1 MNRIQQLLTL
11 VGFTLLMVGLPATSA
26 NAQSKAAT
34 KQETPDLQQQA
45 KDQTAEMVKRYNL
58 DEGQAAALQ
67 ALNLSRLQSLAEI
80 DAAIDLKKA
89 NAAQKAEIKKM
100 KAEVQ
105 AGYNSVIKDILSE
118 KQYAKY
124 LEDEEKNKETIKG
137 NVNWLANIASRE
149 LGENNVNLLGWNGNI
164 SDSLKIATEAT
175 DKLAKKYKL
184 SDEQREKLL
193 ALNIAEVSAE
203 IAERRSVTLE
213 DATPTEMAEKTQE
226 FIAMAKKRS
235 ANYERYL
242 KEIFTEEQYK
252 KYTNVKKAQQT
263 RRTQRPPMMR
273 IMHYA
278 PAAPLTPE
286 DKEKPRSSSSNFAA
300 STS

>member
-11 VGFTLLMVGLPATSA
+11 VGFTLLMAGLPATSA

-226 FIAMAKKRS
+226 FIALAKKRS

-263 RRTQRPPMMR
+263 RRSQRPPMMR
-273 IMHYA
+273 MM
-278 PAAPLTPE
+278 
-286 DKEKPRSSSSNFAA
+286 R
-300 STS
+300 

>member
-213 DATPTEMAEKTQE
+213 DATPTEMAEKTHE

-273 IMHYA
+273 IMH
-278 PAAPLTPE
+278 
-286 DKEKPRSSSSNFAA
+286 
-300 STS
+300 

>member
-1 MNRIQQLLTL
+1 MNRIQQLLAL
-11 VGFTLLMVGLPATSA
+11 AGFTLLMAGLPATSA

-105 AGYNSVIKDILSE
+105 AGYNSVIKDIFSE

-226 FIAMAKKRS
+226 FIALAKKRS

-273 IMHYA
+273 IMH
-278 PAAPLTPE
+278 
-286 DKEKPRSSSSNFAA
+286 
-300 STS
+300 

>member
-11 VGFTLLMVGLPATSA
+11 AGFTLLMAGLPATSA

-184 SDEQREKLL
+184 SAEHREKPL

-226 FIAMAKKRS
+226 FIALAKKRS

-273 IMHYA
+273 MM
-278 PAAPLTPE
+278 
-286 DKEKPRSSSSNFAA
+286 R
-300 STS
+300 

>member
-184 SDEQREKLL
+184 SGEQREKLL

-273 IMHYA
+273 IMH
-278 PAAPLTPE
+278 
-286 DKEKPRSSSSNFAA
+286 
-300 STS
+300 

>member
-1 MNRIQQLLTL
+1 MNRIQQLLAL
-11 VGFTLLMVGLPATSA
+11 AGFTLLMAGLPATSA

-45 KDQTAEMVKRYNL
+45 KDQTAEMVKRYTL

-226 FIAMAKKRS
+226 FIALAKKRS

-273 IMHYA
+273 MM
-278 PAAPLTPE
+278 
-286 DKEKPRSSSSNFAA
+286 R
-300 STS
+300 

>member
-1 MNRIQQLLTL
+1 MNRIQQLLAL
-11 VGFTLLMVGLPATSA
+11 AGFTLLMAGLPATSA

-45 KDQTAEMVKRYNL
+45 KEQTAEMVKRYNL

-67 ALNLSRLQSLAEI
+67 ALNLNRLQSLAEI

-226 FIAMAKKRS
+226 FIALAKKRS

-263 RRTQRPPMMR
+263 RRIQRPGMMR
-273 IMHYA
+273 IMH
-278 PAAPLTPE
+278 
-286 DKEKPRSSSSNFAA
+286 
-300 STS
+300 

>member
-1 MNRIQQLLTL
+1 MNRIQQLLAL
-11 VGFTLLMVGLPATSA
+11 AGFTLLMAGLPATSA

-184 SDEQREKLL
+184 SGEQREKLL

-226 FIAMAKKRS
+226 FIALAKKRS

-273 IMHYA
+273 IMH
-278 PAAPLTPE
+278 
-286 DKEKPRSSSSNFAA
+286 
-300 STS
+300 

>member
-1 MNRIQQLLTL
+1 MNRIQQLLAL
-11 VGFTLLMVGLPATSA
+11 AGFTLLMAGLPATSA

-226 FIAMAKKRS
+226 FIALAKKRS

-273 IMHYA
+273 MM
-278 PAAPLTPE
+278 
-286 DKEKPRSSSSNFAA
+286 R
-300 STS
+300 

>member
-11 VGFTLLMVGLPATSA
+11 AGFTLLMAGLPATSA

-226 FIAMAKKRS
+226 FIALAKKRS

-273 IMHYA
+273 MMH
-278 PAAPLTPE
+278 
-286 DKEKPRSSSSNFAA
+286 
-300 STS
+300 

>member
-11 VGFTLLMVGLPATSA
+11 AGFTLLMAGLPATSA

-124 LEDEEKNKETIKG
+124 LEDEEKNKETING

-226 FIAMAKKRS
+226 FIALAKKRS

-273 IMHYA
+273 IMH
-278 PAAPLTPE
+278 
-286 DKEKPRSSSSNFAA
+286 
-300 STS
+300 

>member
-11 VGFTLLMVGLPATSA
+11 AGFTLLMAGLPATSA

-45 KDQTAEMVKRYNL
+45 KEQTAEMVKRYNL

-67 ALNLSRLQSLAEI
+67 ALNLNRLQSLAEI

-273 IMHYA
+273 MM
-278 PAAPLTPE
+278 
-286 DKEKPRSSSSNFAA
+286 R
-300 STS
+300 

>member
-184 SDEQREKLL
+184 SGEQREKLL

-226 FIAMAKKRS
+226 FIALAKKRS

-273 IMHYA
+273 IMH
-278 PAAPLTPE
+278 
-286 DKEKPRSSSSNFAA
+286 
-300 STS
+300 

>member
-1 MNRIQQLLTL
+1 MNRIQQLLAL
-11 VGFTLLMVGLPATSA
+11 AGFTLLMAGLPATSA

-45 KDQTAEMVKRYNL
+45 KDQTSEMVKRYNL

-226 FIAMAKKRS
+226 FIALAKKRS

-273 IMHYA
+273 MM
-278 PAAPLTPE
+278 
-286 DKEKPRSSSSNFAA
+286 R
-300 STS
+300 

>member
-11 VGFTLLMVGLPATSA
+11 AGFTLLMAGLPATSA

-184 SDEQREKLL
+184 SAEQREKLL

-226 FIAMAKKRS
+226 FIALAKKRS

-273 IMHYA
+273 IMH
-278 PAAPLTPE
+278 
-286 DKEKPRSSSSNFAA
+286 
-300 STS
+300 

>member
-11 VGFTLLMVGLPATSA
+11 AGFTLLMAGLPATSA

-45 KDQTAEMVKRYNL
+45 KEQTAEMVKRYNL

-67 ALNLSRLQSLAEI
+67 ALNLNRLQSLAEI

-226 FIAMAKKRS
+226 FIALAKKRS

-273 IMHYA
+273 IMH
-278 PAAPLTPE
+278 
-286 DKEKPRSSSSNFAA
+286 
-300 STS
+300 

>member
-1 MNRIQQLLTL
+1 MNRIQQLLAL
-11 VGFTLLMVGLPATSA
+11 AGFTLLMVGLPATSA

-105 AGYNSVIKDILSE
+105 ASYNSVIKDILSE

-226 FIAMAKKRS
+226 FIALAKKRS

-273 IMHYA
+273 IMH
-278 PAAPLTPE
+278 
-286 DKEKPRSSSSNFAA
+286 
-300 STS
+300 

>member
-11 VGFTLLMVGLPATSA
+11 AGFTLLMAGLPATSA

-67 ALNLSRLQSLAEI
+67 ALNLNRLQSLAEI

-105 AGYNSVIKDILSE
+105 AGYNSVIQDILSE

-226 FIAMAKKRS
+226 FIALAKKRS

-273 IMHYA
+273 MM
-278 PAAPLTPE
+278 
-286 DKEKPRSSSSNFAA
+286 R
-300 STS
+300 

>member
-1 MNRIQQLLTL
+1 MNRIHQLLTRA
-11 VGFTLLMVGLPATSA
+11 GFTLLMAGLPATSA

-164 SDSLKIATEAT
+164 SDALKIATEAT

-226 FIAMAKKRS
+226 FIALAKKRS

-273 IMHYA
+273 MM
-278 PAAPLTPE
+278 
-286 DKEKPRSSSSNFAA
+286 R
-300 STS
+300 

>member
-11 VGFTLLMVGLPATSA
+11 AGFTLLMAGLPATSA

-263 RRTQRPPMMR
+263 RRTQRPHVMR
-273 IMHYA
+273 EM
-278 PAAPLTPE
+278 
-286 DKEKPRSSSSNFAA
+286 R
-300 STS
+300 

>member
-11 VGFTLLMVGLPATSA
+11 VGFTLLMAGLPATSA

-226 FIAMAKKRS
+226 FIALAKKRS

-252 KYTNVKKAQQT
+252 KYTNVKEAQQT
-263 RRTQRPPMMR
+263 RRSQRPPMMR
-273 IMHYA
+273 MM
-278 PAAPLTPE
+278 
-286 DKEKPRSSSSNFAA
+286 R
-300 STS
+300 

>member
-11 VGFTLLMVGLPATSA
+11 AGFTLLMAGLPATSA

-226 FIAMAKKRS
+226 FIALAKKRS

-263 RRTQRPPMMR
+263 RRTQRPPMTR
-273 IMHYA
+273 IMH
-278 PAAPLTPE
+278 
-286 DKEKPRSSSSNFAA
+286 
-300 STS
+300 

>member
-1 MNRIQQLLTL
+1 MNRIQQLLAL
-11 VGFTLLMVGLPATSA
+11 AGFTLLMAGLPVTSA

-203 IAERRSVTLE
+203 IAERRSVNLE

-226 FIAMAKKRS
+226 FIALAKKRS

-273 IMHYA
+273 IMH
-278 PAAPLTPE
+278 
-286 DKEKPRSSSSNFAA
+286 
-300 STS
+300 

>member
-1 MNRIQQLLTL
+1 MNRIQQLLAL
-11 VGFTLLMVGLPATSA
+11 AGFTLLMAGLPATSA

-124 LEDEEKNKETIKG
+124 LEDEENNKETIKG

-226 FIAMAKKRS
+226 FIALAKKRS

-273 IMHYA
+273 MM
-278 PAAPLTPE
+278 
-286 DKEKPRSSSSNFAA
+286 R
-300 STS
+300 

>member
-11 VGFTLLMVGLPATSA
+11 VGFTLLMAGLPATSA

-263 RRTQRPPMMR
+263 RRSQRPPMMR
-273 IMHYA
+273 MM
-278 PAAPLTPE
+278 
-286 DKEKPRSSSSNFAA
+286 R
-300 STS
+300 

>member
-1 MNRIQQLLTL
+1 MNRIQQLLAL
-11 VGFTLLMVGLPATSA
+11 AGFTLLMAGLPATSA

-226 FIAMAKKRS
+226 FIAMAQKRS

-273 IMHYA
+273 IMH
-278 PAAPLTPE
+278 
-286 DKEKPRSSSSNFAA
+286 
-300 STS
+300 

>member
-1 MNRIQQLLTL
+1 MNRIQQLLAL
-11 VGFTLLMVGLPATSA
+11 AGFTLLMAGLPATSA

-34 KQETPDLQQQA
+34 KQETPHLQQQA

-273 IMHYA
+273 MM
-278 PAAPLTPE
+278 
-286 DKEKPRSSSSNFAA
+286 R
-300 STS
+300 

>member
-11 VGFTLLMVGLPATSA
+11 AGFTLLMAGLPATSA

-184 SDEQREKLL
+184 SGEQREKLL

-273 IMHYA
+273 IMHSA

>member
-11 VGFTLLMVGLPATSA
+11 AGFTLLMAGLPATSA
-26 NAQSKAAT
+26 NAQSKVAT

-45 KDQTAEMVKRYNL
+45 KEQTAEMVKRYNL
-58 DEGQAAALQ
+58 DEGQAAVLQ

-226 FIAMAKKRS
+226 FIALAKKRS

-273 IMHYA
+273 IMH
-278 PAAPLTPE
+278 
-286 DKEKPRSSSSNFAA
+286 
-300 STS
+300 

>member
-11 VGFTLLMVGLPATSA
+11 AGFTLLMAGLPATSA

-226 FIAMAKKRS
+226 FIALAKKRS

-252 KYTNVKKAQQT
+252 KYTYVKKAQQT

-273 IMHYA
+273 IMH
-278 PAAPLTPE
+278 
-286 DKEKPRSSSSNFAA
+286 
-300 STS
+300 

>member
-11 VGFTLLMVGLPATSA
+11 AGFTLLMAGLPATSA

-175 DKLAKKYKL
+175 YKLAKKYKL
-184 SDEQREKLL
+184 SGEQREKLL

-226 FIAMAKKRS
+226 FIALAKKRS

-273 IMHYA
+273 IMH
-278 PAAPLTPE
+278 
-286 DKEKPRSSSSNFAA
+286 
-300 STS
+300 

>member
-11 VGFTLLMVGLPATSA
+11 AGFTLLMAGLPATSA

-184 SDEQREKLL
+184 SGEQREKLL

-273 IMHYA
+273 IMH
-278 PAAPLTPE
+278 
-286 DKEKPRSSSSNFAA
+286 
-300 STS
+300 

>member
-11 VGFTLLMVGLPATSA
+11 AGFTLLMAGLPATSA

-273 IMHYA
+273 MM
-278 PAAPLTPE
+278 
-286 DKEKPRSSSSNFAA
+286 R
-300 STS
+300 

>member
-11 VGFTLLMVGLPATSA
+11 AGFTLLMAGLPATSA

-226 FIAMAKKRS
+226 LIALAKKRS

-273 IMHYA
+273 IMH
-278 PAAPLTPE
+278 
-286 DKEKPRSSSSNFAA
+286 
-300 STS
+300 

>member
-1 MNRIQQLLTL
+1 MA
-11 VGFTLLMVGLPATSA
+11 GLPATSA

-226 FIAMAKKRS
+226 FIALAKKRS

-273 IMHYA
+273 MM
-278 PAAPLTPE
+278 
-286 DKEKPRSSSSNFAA
+286 R
-300 STS
+300 

>member
-11 VGFTLLMVGLPATSA
+11 AGFTLLMAGLPATSA

-89 NAAQKAEIKKM
+89 NVAQKAEIKKM

-226 FIAMAKKRS
+226 FIALAKKRS

-273 IMHYA
+273 MM
-278 PAAPLTPE
+278 
-286 DKEKPRSSSSNFAA
+286 R
-300 STS
+300 

>member
-11 VGFTLLMVGLPATSA
+11 AGFTLLMAGLPATSA

-34 KQETPDLQQQA
+34 KQETPDLQLQA

-273 IMHYA
+273 IMH
-278 PAAPLTPE
+278 
-286 DKEKPRSSSSNFAA
+286 
-300 STS
+300 

>member
-11 VGFTLLMVGLPATSA
+11 AGFTLLMAGLPATSA

-45 KDQTAEMVKRYNL
+45 KDQTSEMVKRYNL

-226 FIAMAKKRS
+226 FIALAKKRS

-273 IMHYA
+273 IMH
-278 PAAPLTPE
+278 
-286 DKEKPRSSSSNFAA
+286 
-300 STS
+300 

>member
-1 MNRIQQLLTL
+1 MNRIQQLLAL
-11 VGFTLLMVGLPATSA
+11 AGFTLLMAGLPATSA

-80 DAAIDLKKA
+80 DTAIDLKKA

-226 FIAMAKKRS
+226 FIALAKKRS

-273 IMHYA
+273 IMH
-278 PAAPLTPE
+278 
-286 DKEKPRSSSSNFAA
+286 
-300 STS
+300 

>member
-1 MNRIQQLLTL
+1 MNRIQQLLAL
-11 VGFTLLMVGLPATSA
+11 AGFTLLMAGLPATSA

-226 FIAMAKKRS
+226 FIALAKKRS

-273 IMHYA
+273 IMH
-278 PAAPLTPE
+278 
-286 DKEKPRSSSSNFAA
+286 
-300 STS
+300 